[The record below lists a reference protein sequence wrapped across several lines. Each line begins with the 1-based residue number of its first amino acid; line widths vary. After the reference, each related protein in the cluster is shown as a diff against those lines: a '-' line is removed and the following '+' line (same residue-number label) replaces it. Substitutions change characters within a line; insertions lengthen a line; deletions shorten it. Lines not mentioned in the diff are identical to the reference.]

1 MLLETRGDYEF
12 ADSLTQSLSGLAQAV
27 GGLKEAV
34 QAMQGPVENTP
45 GQRVLIPLPDGRTL
59 VAEQDAEYPAL
70 SVSLMYPD
78 GRRTRFAYIS
88 IDGAAQ
94 GPYIAYGPDADAGET
109 NEL

>member
-1 MLLETRGDYEF
+1 MLLETRGDYQF
-12 ADSLTQSLSGLAQAV
+12 AHSLTDSLRELTQAV
-27 GGLKEAV
+27 GTLTCAV
-34 QAMQGPVENTP
+34 KAEEHADGD
-45 GQRVLIPLPDGRTL
+45 GQRVSIPLPDGRTL